1 MKITLREITEV
12 AMLIAFALIL
22 DMPFLKFK
30 IGASGGSI
38 SFTMVPLF
46 VIAWRYGP
54 IKSFMYIAI
63 VYCGLSILL
72 DGEPFY
78 SLPFDYCLAYGSIA
92 LSGLFRKQ
100 ILTEKFQWKGI
111 IFLVVS
117 VILAC
122 AVRLLSHTISS
133 VIFYEVGFWAG
144 FVYNVLYVGPCIGI
158 VTAALLLLYKPLI
171 SVNNMFPV
179 EKA

>member
-1 MKITLREITEV
+1 MKITIKEMAEV

-30 IGASGGSI
+30 IGANGGSI

-54 IKSFMYIAI
+54 IKSFFYIAI
-63 VYCGLSILL
+63 IYCGLSIVL
-72 DGEPFY
+72 DGEPIY

-100 ILTEKFQWKGI
+100 ILTEKFNWKGI
-111 IFLVVS
+111 IFLILS
-117 VILAC
+117 VIIAC
-122 AVRLLSHTISS
+122 AGRLISHTISS

-144 FVYNVLYVGPCIGI
+144 FVYNFLYVGPCLGI
-158 VTAALLLLYKPLI
+158 VTVALLMLYKPLI
-171 SVNNMFPV
+171 DVNNRYPV
-179 EKA
+179 KSI